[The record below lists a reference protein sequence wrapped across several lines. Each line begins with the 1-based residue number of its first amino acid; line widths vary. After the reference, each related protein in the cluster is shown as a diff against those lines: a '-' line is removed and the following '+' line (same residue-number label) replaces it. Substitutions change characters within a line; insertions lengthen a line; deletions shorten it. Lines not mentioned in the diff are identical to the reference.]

1 MHSLVIPM
9 SEDGSRLDRC
19 IRRILGNINQGILEK
34 HLRSGFILLDD
45 KKVKSSEKVKSG
57 QLLKYSE
64 KINFSNPVTF
74 RNLNQCLENFYKTL
88 YNQIYIATFHQ
99 YYI

>member
-1 MHSLVIPM
+1 MDSLVIPM

-19 IRRILGNINQGILEK
+19 IRRILGNINQGMLEK
-34 HLRSGFILLDD
+34 HLRSGYILLDD

-64 KINFSNPVTF
+64 KEFLNNSTPFEYRNINDTCKCTKLSEV
-74 RNLNQCLENFYKTL
+74 
-88 YNQIYIATFHQ
+88 
-99 YYI
+99 

>member
-1 MHSLVIPM
+1 MDSLVIPI

-19 IRRILGNINQGILEK
+19 IRRILGNINQGLLEK

-64 KINFSNPVTF
+64 KINFSNPIHF
-74 RNLNQCLENFYKTL
+74 E
-88 YNQIYIATFHQ
+88 I
-99 YYI
+99 